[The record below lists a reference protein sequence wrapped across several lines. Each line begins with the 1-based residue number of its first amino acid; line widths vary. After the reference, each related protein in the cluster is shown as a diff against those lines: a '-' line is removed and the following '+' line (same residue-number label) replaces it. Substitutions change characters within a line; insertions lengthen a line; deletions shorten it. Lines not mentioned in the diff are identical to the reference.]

1 MAITNVEQR
10 EIVEIPFTMPDGSI
24 LPHPALVISR
34 NELQVDEDGMFY
46 AVLISTK
53 NYHPEYTI
61 RIEDEW
67 LNKPMGR
74 QSKGSGD
81 RYLNHLHT
89 IKKWHA
95 KQECIQIAEYIAP
108 TAHLMNSSPTRSI
121 NIFKTET
128 NQGTV
133 TRTYDHDPTWW
144 RET

>member
-1 MAITNVEQR
+1 MAVVNVEQR
-10 EIVEIPFTMPDGSI
+10 EIVEIPFTMPDGTI

-74 QSKGSGD
+74 QS
-81 RYLNHLHT
+81 YFITHLVNMFNVDDVIRRNNAF
-89 IKKWHA
+89 IKKRFLRELLTRFWKILLDNFMDQDRA
-95 KQECIQIAEYIAP
+95 ILIGDFS
-108 TAHLMNSSPTRSI
+108 TSPVLSC
-121 NIFKTET
+121 
-128 NQGTV
+128 
-133 TRTYDHDPTWW
+133 
-144 RET
+144 

>member
-67 LNKPMGR
+67 LNKPI
-74 QSKGSGD
+74 GSGD
-81 RYLNHLHT
+81 RYLNHSNFTNLT
-89 IKKWHA
+89 NKNLLNN
-95 KQECIQIAEYIAP
+95 ENCSSRNRLCRYEYRHFVGTEEP
-108 TAHLMNSSPTRSI
+108 RNSC
-121 NIFKTET
+121 
-128 NQGTV
+128 
-133 TRTYDHDPTWW
+133 
-144 RET
+144 